1 MAVEVPTWFE
11 EKNYLNNKAV
21 QLNATKFNDKTDWTA
36 DSALAA
42 IEAAGMSAYEHFVA
56 YGNVENISP
65 NPMFNVAEY
74 LAAKAAQLNSDPD
87 EPKSDWT
94 EADVLA
100 AFNDAGLTAWDH
112 YTQYGM
118 YEGINPSNQFD
129 ASAYFTAKLAQLQAA
144 EPDKGWTEESM
155 LDAFKEA
162 GLNPLEHYAQY
173 GKDEGLSVPPV
184 PSDERV
190 VTDFDPYTPSNPGET
205 FTLTTGTD
213 HITGTANDD
222 VINGVASSLT
232 ADRTLNSED
241 VIDGAEGNDTLNVAM
256 QGNFSGFTTGSMTNV
271 EKVVLTN
278 EGNIARSF
286 SAKGIDGVNTW
297 TLNDTGAAVN
307 LTDLSA
313 AGATVNVQG
322 LKAGPTSIGF
332 TADAVKGDNDS
343 LTLGLNNVGTAKDG
357 DTAAKHVAITA
368 NGIENLA
375 VKATDDNYVD
385 LSAAASKTVTVSGS
399 GNLDVNNVA
408 AGMTS
413 FDASALSGN
422 VTADL
427 HAATGLAT
435 VKGGSGDDTITVTN
449 LAANAVIEGGAG
461 NDSLILQGIN
471 STLQPTMS
479 GFENITADGGTLT
492 LSGKNMSDFNSL
504 TVKNDAQVTLA
515 NMDASAFTVTA
526 SGLTAGSVLLSDATA
541 LTYNTVSSK
550 TDKTSDSIS
559 TTVAASKATS
569 ATVNVGEYTEV
580 GGTLNFGAAVDVAVN
595 VASGLGSDGKT
606 EMTSFGGILTAN
618 KAQSFTV
625 NAEGL
630 LKASTFN
637 VDAASS
643 VLVDAAQGSMGVVE
657 IQASKATDVSITA
670 GSAMDIA
677 GSSFS
682 SAQNVTL
689 AANKGHLSGVGVALD
704 AVNQLTLSGADATS
718 QITLGVLGSS
728 TQEYGITVDASGLK
742 GGLALGNTDAG
753 TGDVALNLVDVT
765 GAAGV
770 GTVEGNNVT
779 IHAAQLGTT
788 TLGAITATG
797 DVNIDAMGVLGG
809 NATAAAFTAGAIA
822 ADKAI
827 TVNFDG
833 SSDMAFGALTADTV
847 NLDASGYLGAITNGN
862 GAVVDAAIGMITAD
876 TVVIKGSEIGANTFG
891 SAANTGNFITADTLT
906 YTGGL
911 DVDTV
916 YLTGKSGTD
925 MNVRLDTGAG
935 NDIAGLTAIS
945 STTKITVTGDMGGNA
960 DSIVVDGSTATGGI
974 KIDLSGLEGYATSTI
989 TGVDDKA
996 DTLIGGSGSDTIT
1009 VGTITAI
1016 GTNDMLTGGAGA
1028 DTFVLSK
1035 IATPGDNVG
1044 VSATITDFGNGAD
1057 TIKGFGNGTGGDVFV
1072 TLDSAADLSALW
1084 AAVKL
1089 DTSAVKAA
1097 TNIVA
1102 GMVGE
1107 DTYIFSVTVTTP
1119 GSDVTTDAIV
1129 KLAGVDIT
1137 DISAGMFVA

>member
-1 MAVEVPTWFE
+1 MAIEVPTWFE

-222 VINGVASSLT
+222 VVNGVASSLT

-322 LKAGPTSIGF
+322 LKAGSTSIGF

-461 NDSLILQGIN
+461 NDSLILQGVD

-479 GFENITADGGTLT
+479 GFENITADGGTFT

-526 SGLTAGSVLLSDATA
+526 SGSTAGSVLLSDATA

-559 TTVAASKATS
+559 TTVTASKATS

-580 GGTLNFGAAVDVAVN
+580 RGTLNFGAAVDVAVN

-643 VLVDAAQGSMGVVE
+643 VLVDAAQGSTGVVK

-670 GSAMDIA
+670 GSAMNIT

-689 AANKGHLSGVGVALD
+689 AANKGHLLGGVALD

-718 QITLGVLGSS
+718 QMTLGVLGSS

-765 GAAGV
+765 GAAAV
-770 GTVEGNNVT
+770 GTVDGNNVT

-809 NATAAAFTAGAIA
+809 NAAAAAFTAGAIV

-847 NLDASGYLGAITNGN
+847 NLDASGYLGAITNSN
-862 GAVVDAAIGMITAD
+862 GAVVDAAIGIITAD

-891 SAANTGNFITADTLT
+891 SAANTDNFITADTLT

-945 STTKITVTGDMGGNA
+945 STTKITVTGDMGGDNGDA
-960 DSIVVDGSTATGGI
+960 IKVDGSASTNEI
-974 KIDLSGLEGYATSTI
+974 NINLSGLTGYSTS
-989 TGVDDKA
+989 DLSAKA
-996 DTLIGGSGSDTIT
+996 AGSALVGGSGVDSLT
-1009 VGTITAI
+1009 VGGATAASAK
-1016 GTNDMLTGGAGA
+1016 GVLEYSMTGGAGI
-1028 DTFVLSK
+1028 DTF
-1035 IATPGDNVG
+1035 NVVAAVTTG
-1044 VSATITDFGNGAD
+1044 INHVTITDYESGIDILKGFSGEDSYSNANDAAAALQTFLGGTISASDIQYTVGNEAIVYNGNTYLLSAD
-1057 TIKGFGNGTGGDVFV
+1057 T
-1072 TLDSAADLSALW
+1072 AADVTSIVELHG
-1084 AAVKL
+1084 VQDL
-1089 DTSAVKAA
+1089 DAS
-1097 TNIVA
+1097 I
-1102 GMVGE
+1102 
-1107 DTYIFSVTVTTP
+1107 SV
-1119 GSDVTTDAIV
+1119 
-1129 KLAGVDIT
+1129 
-1137 DISAGMFVA
+1137 

>member
-1 MAVEVPTWFE
+1 MAVEIPTWFE

-21 QLNATKFNDKTDWTA
+21 QLNAIKFNDKTDWTA

-435 VKGGSGDDTITVTN
+435 VKGGSGDDAITVKG

-461 NDSLILQGIN
+461 NDSLILKDVS

-479 GFENITADGGTLT
+479 GFENITADGGALT

-526 SGLTAGSVLLSDATA
+526 SGSTAGSVLLSDATA

-559 TTVAASKATS
+559 TTVTASKATS

-580 GGTLNFGAAVDVAVN
+580 SGTLNFGAAVDVAVN

-606 EMTSFGGILTAN
+606 EMTSFGGTLTAN

-643 VLVDAAQGSMGVVE
+643 VLVDAAQGSTGVVK

-670 GSAMDIA
+670 GSAMDIT

-689 AANKGHLSGVGVALD
+689 AANKGYLSGGVALD
-704 AVNQLTLSGADATS
+704 AVNQLTLSGADAAS

-753 TGDVALNLVDVT
+753 TGDVALNLAGMT
-765 GAAGV
+765 GAAAV
-770 GTVEGNNVT
+770 DTVEGNNVT

-788 TLGAITATG
+788 TVGAITATG

-833 SSDMAFGALTADTV
+833 SSDMTFGALTADTV
-847 NLDASGYLGAITNGN
+847 NLDASGYLGAITDSN
-862 GAVVDAAIGMITAD
+862 GAVVDAAIGTITAD

-891 SAANTGNFITADTLT
+891 SAANAGNFITADTLT

-916 YLTGKSGTD
+916 YLTSKGADT
-925 MNVRLDTGAG
+925 MNVSLDTGAG
-935 NDIAGLTAIS
+935 DDVVGLTAIN
-945 STTKITVTGDMGGNA
+945 STTKITVTGDMGGNNGDDITVHSSA
-960 DSIVVDGSTATGGI
+960 SINGI
-974 KIDLSGLEGYATSTI
+974 NINLSGLTGYSTSELSA
-989 TGVDDKA
+989 KA
-996 DTLIGGSGSDTIT
+996 AGSALVGGSGVDSLT
-1009 VGTITAI
+1009 VGGATAASAK
-1016 GTNDMLTGGAGA
+1016 GVLEYSMTGGAGI
-1028 DTFVLSK
+1028 DTF
-1035 IATPGDNVG
+1035 NVVAAVTKG
-1044 VSATITDFGNGAD
+1044 INHVTITDYESGIDILKGFSGEDSYSNANDAAVALQTFLGGTISASDIQYTVGNEAIVYNGNTYLLSAD
-1057 TIKGFGNGTGGDVFV
+1057 T
-1072 TLDSAADLSALW
+1072 AADATSIVELHG
-1084 AAVKL
+1084 VQDL
-1089 DTSAVKAA
+1089 DAS
-1097 TNIVA
+1097 
-1102 GMVGE
+1102 
-1107 DTYIFSVTVTTP
+1107 
-1119 GSDVTTDAIV
+1119 
-1129 KLAGVDIT
+1129 
-1137 DISAGMFVA
+1137 ISA

>member
-21 QLNATKFNDKTDWTA
+21 QLNATKFNDRTDWTA

-56 YGNVENISP
+56 YGNAENISP

-129 ASAYFTAKLAQLQAA
+129 TSGYFTAKLAQLQAA

-155 LDAFKEA
+155 LAAFKEA

-213 HITGTANDD
+213 HITGTADDD

-278 EGNIARSF
+278 EGSIARGF
-286 SAKGIDGVNTW
+286 SAKGVDGVKTW

-307 LTDLSA
+307 LADLSA
-313 AGATVNVQG
+313 AGVTVNVQG
-322 LKAGPTSIGF
+322 LKAGSTSIGF
-332 TADAVKGDNDS
+332 TADAVQGDADA

-357 DTAAKHVAITA
+357 DTAAKHVAVTA

-375 VKATDDNYVD
+375 VKVTGDNYAD

-408 AGMTS
+408 GITG

-427 HAATGLAT
+427 SDAMGLAT
-435 VKGGSGDDTITVTN
+435 VKGGSGDDTITVAG
-449 LAANAVIEGGAG
+449 LAANAVLEGGAG
-461 NDSLILQGIN
+461 NDSLILQGVN
-471 STLQPTMS
+471 GTLQPTMS

-504 TVKNDAQVTLA
+504 TVKNGADVTLA
-515 NMDASAFTVTA
+515 NMDASTFTVTA
-526 SGLTAGSVLLSDATA
+526 SGTTAGSVSLNAATA
-541 LTYNTVSSK
+541 LTYNTVASK
-550 TDKTSDSIS
+550 TDKTADSVS

-569 ATVNVGEYTEV
+569 ATVNVGEYTQV
-580 GGTLNFGAAVDVAVN
+580 NGALSFGAAADVTVN
-595 VASGLGSDGKT
+595 VASGLGSDGKA
-606 EMTSFGGILTAN
+606 EMTSFGGTLTAN
-618 KAQSFTV
+618 KAQSLTID
-625 NAEGL
+625 AEGL
-630 LKASTFN
+630 LKASIFN
-637 VDAASS
+637 VGAASS
-643 VLVDAAQGSMGVVE
+643 VLVDAAQGSGTDVVN

-670 GSAMDIA
+670 GSAMDIT

-689 AANKGHLSGVGVALD
+689 AANKGHLSGGVALG

-718 QITLGVLGSS
+718 QVTLGALGSL
-728 TQEYGITVDASGLK
+728 TQEYGITVDASGLE
-742 GGLALGNTDAG
+742 GGLTLGNTGAG
-753 TGDVALNLVDVT
+753 TGDVALNLADVT
-765 GAAGV
+765 GAAKV
-770 GTVEGNNVT
+770 GTVGGNNVT

-788 TLGAITATG
+788 VVGNITATG

-809 NATAAAFTAGAIA
+809 NATDAAFKAGVTTG
-822 ADKAI
+822 KTI

-833 SSDMAFGALTADTV
+833 NSDMTFGTLGGNTV
-847 NLDASGYLGAITNGN
+847 NLDASGYLGAIVASNSSG
-862 GAVVDAAIGMITAD
+862 VDAAIGAITAD
-876 TVVIKGSEIGANTFG
+876 TVVIKGSEIGANTF
-891 SAANTGNFITADTLT
+891 SSMVTDTLT

-911 DVDTV
+911 GVDTV
-916 YLTGKSGTD
+916 SLTGKGAGTT
-925 MNVRLDTGAG
+925 MNVSLDTGAG
-935 NDIAGLTAIS
+935 DDVVTIKAHAN
-945 STTKITVTGDMGGNA
+945 TTGIKVTGDMGGDTDTIA
-960 DSIVVDGSTATGGI
+960 VIDGSSITS
-974 KIDLSGLEGYATSTI
+974 IDLSGLRGYSSSAITATA
-989 TGVDDKA
+989 GG
-996 DTLIGGSGSDTIT
+996 TLIGGAGDDTFT
-1009 VGTITAI
+1009 LHGAASAGATSTF
-1016 GTNDMLTGGAGA
+1016 TLTGGLGKDTYAHSAALGKTIMTVTEA
-1028 DTFVLSK
+1028 DFNV
-1035 IATPGDNVG
+1035 AEGDNFTGFSAVQLNADQ
-1044 VSATITDFGNGAD
+1044 VVTFLATIGITADPADITFADGANAKQAVYMGNSYLLTATAIDD
-1057 TIKGFGNGTGGDVFV
+1057 TESAIQLLGV
-1072 TLDSAADLSALW
+1072 TA
-1084 AAVKL
+1084 
-1089 DTSAVKAA
+1089 
-1097 TNIVA
+1097 
-1102 GMVGE
+1102 
-1107 DTYIFSVTVTTP
+1107 
-1119 GSDVTTDAIV
+1119 DVTDHIA
-1129 KLAGVDIT
+1129 
-1137 DISAGMFVA
+1137 

>member
-232 ADRTLNSED
+232 ADRTLNSDD

-435 VKGGSGDDTITVTN
+435 VKGGSGDDTITATN

-580 GGTLNFGAAVDVAVN
+580 GGTLNFGAA
-595 VASGLGSDGKT
+595 K
-606 EMTSFGGILTAN
+606 
-618 KAQSFTV
+618 
-625 NAEGL
+625 
-630 LKASTFN
+630 
-637 VDAASS
+637 
-643 VLVDAAQGSMGVVE
+643 
-657 IQASKATDVSITA
+657 
-670 GSAMDIA
+670 
-677 GSSFS
+677 
-682 SAQNVTL
+682 
-689 AANKGHLSGVGVALD
+689 
-704 AVNQLTLSGADATS
+704 
-718 QITLGVLGSS
+718 
-728 TQEYGITVDASGLK
+728 
-742 GGLALGNTDAG
+742 
-753 TGDVALNLVDVT
+753 
-765 GAAGV
+765 
-770 GTVEGNNVT
+770 
-779 IHAAQLGTT
+779 
-788 TLGAITATG
+788 
-797 DVNIDAMGVLGG
+797 
-809 NATAAAFTAGAIA
+809 
-822 ADKAI
+822 
-827 TVNFDG
+827 
-833 SSDMAFGALTADTV
+833 
-847 NLDASGYLGAITNGN
+847 
-862 GAVVDAAIGMITAD
+862 
-876 TVVIKGSEIGANTFG
+876 
-891 SAANTGNFITADTLT
+891 
-906 YTGGL
+906 
-911 DVDTV
+911 
-916 YLTGKSGTD
+916 
-925 MNVRLDTGAG
+925 
-935 NDIAGLTAIS
+935 
-945 STTKITVTGDMGGNA
+945 
-960 DSIVVDGSTATGGI
+960 
-974 KIDLSGLEGYATSTI
+974 
-989 TGVDDKA
+989 
-996 DTLIGGSGSDTIT
+996 
-1009 VGTITAI
+1009 
-1016 GTNDMLTGGAGA
+1016 
-1028 DTFVLSK
+1028 
-1035 IATPGDNVG
+1035 
-1044 VSATITDFGNGAD
+1044 
-1057 TIKGFGNGTGGDVFV
+1057 
-1072 TLDSAADLSALW
+1072 
-1084 AAVKL
+1084 
-1089 DTSAVKAA
+1089 
-1097 TNIVA
+1097 
-1102 GMVGE
+1102 
-1107 DTYIFSVTVTTP
+1107 
-1119 GSDVTTDAIV
+1119 
-1129 KLAGVDIT
+1129 
-1137 DISAGMFVA
+1137 

>member
-21 QLNATKFNDKTDWTA
+21 QLNATKFNDRTDWTA

-42 IEAAGMSAYEHFVA
+42 IEAAGMSAYEHFAA
-56 YGNVENISP
+56 YGNAENISP

-129 ASAYFTAKLAQLQAA
+129 TSGYFTAKLAQLQAA

-155 LDAFKEA
+155 LAAFKEA

-213 HITGTANDD
+213 HITGTADDD

-241 VIDGAEGNDTLNVAM
+241 VIDGAGGDDTLNVAM

-278 EGNIARSF
+278 EGSIARGF
-286 SAKGIDGVNTW
+286 SAKGVDGVKTW

-307 LTDLSA
+307 LADLSA
-313 AGATVNVQG
+313 AGVTVNVQG
-322 LKAGPTSIGF
+322 LKAGLTSIGF
-332 TADAVKGDNDS
+332 TADAVQGDADA

-357 DTAAKHVAITA
+357 DTAAKHVAVTA

-375 VKATDDNYVD
+375 VKVTGDNYAD

-408 AGMTS
+408 GITG

-427 HAATGLAT
+427 SDAMGLAT
-435 VKGGSGDDTITVTN
+435 VKGGSGDDTITVAG
-449 LAANAVIEGGAG
+449 LAANAVLEGGAG
-461 NDSLILQGIN
+461 NDSLILQGVN
-471 STLQPTMS
+471 GTLQPTMS

-504 TVKNDAQVTLA
+504 TVKNGAGVTLA
-515 NMDASAFTVTA
+515 NMDASTFTVTA
-526 SGLTAGSVLLSDATA
+526 SGTTAGSVLLNDATA
-541 LTYNTVSSK
+541 LTYNTVASK
-550 TDKTSDSIS
+550 TDKTADSVS
-559 TTVAASKATS
+559 TSVTAGKTTS
-569 ATVNVGEYTEV
+569 ATVNVGEYTQV
-580 GGTLNFGAAVDVAVN
+580 SGSLNFGAAADVTVN

-606 EMTSFGGILTAN
+606 EMTSFGGTLTAN
-618 KAQSFTV
+618 KAQSLTID
-625 NAEGL
+625 AEGE

-637 VDAASS
+637 VDAATSI
-643 VLVDAAQGSMGVVE
+643 LVDAAQGSTGPVN
-657 IQASKATDVSITA
+657 IQASKATEVNITA
-670 GSAMDIA
+670 GSAMNIT

-689 AANKGHLSGVGVALD
+689 AANKGHLDGTGVALG
-704 AVNQLTLSGADATS
+704 AVSQLTLSGADATS
-718 QITLGVLGSS
+718 QVTLGALGSP
-728 TQEYGITVDASGLK
+728 TQEYGITVDASGLE
-742 GGLALGNTDAG
+742 GGLKLDNTDAG
-753 TGDVALNLVDVT
+753 TGDVALNLADVT
-765 GAAGV
+765 GAASV
-770 GTVEGNNVT
+770 GTVDGNNVT

-788 TLGAITATG
+788 VVGAITATG

-809 NATAAAFTAGAIA
+809 GSTVTAFAAGAISA
-822 ADKAI
+822 ADKI

-833 SSDMAFGALTADTV
+833 NSDMTFGTLKGDTV
-847 NLDASGYLGAITNGN
+847 NLDASGYLGAIVASNSNG
-862 GAVVDAAIGMITAD
+862 VDAAIGAITAD

-891 SAANTGNFITADTLT
+891 TAANAGNFITADTLT

-911 DVDTV
+911 GVDTV
-916 YLTGKSGTD
+916 FLTGKGAGT
-925 MNVRLDTGAG
+925 MNVSLDTGAG
-935 NDIAGLTAIS
+935 DDVVTINAGS
-945 STTKITVTGDMGGNA
+945 GTTEIKASGDMGG
-960 DSIVVDGSTATGGI
+960 DTDKITVDGSTAASGI
-974 KIDLSGLEGYATSTI
+974 KIDLSGLTGYSSSQLSA
-989 TGVDDKA
+989 KA
-996 DTLIGGSGSDTIT
+996 AGSALVGGSGEDSLT
-1009 VGTITAI
+1009 VGGATAASGNVVLEYSMI
-1016 GTNDMLTGGAGA
+1016 GGAGIDTFNVVAAATGINHVTITSYESGIDILKGFAGENGYSDAGAAATALKSFLGGAILASDIQYTVGKEAIVYNGNTYLLSA
-1028 DTFVLSK
+1028 DT
-1035 IATPGDNVG
+1035 
-1044 VSATITDFGNGAD
+1044 
-1057 TIKGFGNGTGGDVFV
+1057 
-1072 TLDSAADLSALW
+1072 AADKTSIVELHGVQDLNASIT
-1084 AAVKL
+1084 AA
-1089 DTSAVKAA
+1089 
-1097 TNIVA
+1097 
-1102 GMVGE
+1102 
-1107 DTYIFSVTVTTP
+1107 
-1119 GSDVTTDAIV
+1119 
-1129 KLAGVDIT
+1129 
-1137 DISAGMFVA
+1137 

>member
-21 QLNATKFNDKTDWTA
+21 QLNATKFNDRTDWTA

-56 YGNVENISP
+56 YGNAENISP

-129 ASAYFTAKLAQLQAA
+129 TSGYFTAKLAQLQAA

-155 LDAFKEA
+155 LAAFKEA

-213 HITGTANDD
+213 HITGTADDD

-278 EGNIARSF
+278 EGSIARSF
-286 SAKGIDGVNTW
+286 SAKGVDGVKTW

-307 LTDLSA
+307 LADLSA
-313 AGATVNVQG
+313 AGVTVNVQG
-322 LKAGPTSIGF
+322 LKAGSTSIGF
-332 TADAVKGDNDS
+332 TADAVQGDADA

-357 DTAAKHVAITA
+357 DTVAKHVAVTA

-375 VKATDDNYVD
+375 VKVTGDNYAD

-408 AGMTS
+408 GITG

-427 HAATGLAT
+427 SDAMGLAT
-435 VKGGSGDDTITVTN
+435 VKGGSGDDTITVAG
-449 LAANAVIEGGAG
+449 LAANAVLEGGAG
-461 NDSLILQGIN
+461 NDSLILQGVN
-471 STLQPTMS
+471 GTLQPTMS

-504 TVKNDAQVTLA
+504 TVKNGADVTLA
-515 NMDASAFTVTA
+515 NMDASTFTVTA
-526 SGLTAGSVLLSDATA
+526 SGTTAGSVSLNAATA
-541 LTYNTVSSK
+541 FTYNTVTSK
-550 TDKTSDSIS
+550 TDKTADSVS

-569 ATVNVGEYTEV
+569 ATVNVGEYTQV
-580 GGTLNFGAAVDVAVN
+580 NGALSFGAAADVTVN
-595 VASGLGSDGKT
+595 VASGLGSDGKA
-606 EMTSFGGILTAN
+606 EMTSFGGTLTAN
-618 KAQSFTV
+618 KAQSLTID
-625 NAEGL
+625 AEGL

-637 VDAASS
+637 VGAASS
-643 VLVDAAQGSMGVVE
+643 VLVDAAQGSGTDVVN

-670 GSAMDIA
+670 GSAMDIT

-689 AANKGHLSGVGVALD
+689 AANKGHLSGGVALG

-718 QITLGVLGSS
+718 QVTLGVLGSS
-728 TQEYGITVDASGLK
+728 TQEYGITVDASGLE
-742 GGLALGNTDAG
+742 GGLELGNTDAG
-753 TGDVALNLVDVT
+753 TGDVALNLADVT
-765 GAAGV
+765 GAAKV
-770 GTVEGNNVT
+770 GTVDGNNVT

-788 TLGAITATG
+788 VVGNITATG

-809 NATAAAFTAGAIA
+809 NATDAAFKAGATTG
-822 ADKAI
+822 KTI

-833 SSDMAFGALTADTV
+833 NSDMTFGALEGDTV
-847 NLDASGYLGAITNGN
+847 NLDASGYLGAIVASNRSG
-862 GAVVDAAIGMITAD
+862 VDAAIGAITAD

-891 SAANTGNFITADTLT
+891 TAANTNNFITADTLT

-911 DVDTV
+911 GVDTV
-916 YLTGKSGTD
+916 FLTGKGAGT
-925 MNVRLDTGAG
+925 MNVSLDTGAG
-935 NDIAGLTAIS
+935 DDVVTINAGS
-945 STTKITVTGDMGGNA
+945 GTTEIKASGDMGGDTDN
-960 DSIVVDGSTATGGI
+960 ITVDGSAATSGI

-989 TGVDDKA
+989 TGVDSKA
-996 DTLIGGSGSDTIT
+996 DTLIGGVGADKIIAGVASFDAALVDT
-1009 VGTITAI
+1009 
-1016 GTNDMLTGGAGA
+1016 LTGGAGA
-1028 DTFVLSK
+1028 DTFV
-1035 IATPGDNVG
+1035 AG
-1044 VSATITDFGNGAD
+1044 
-1057 TIKGFGNGTGGDVFV
+1057 
-1072 TLDSAADLSALW
+1072 
-1084 AAVKL
+1084 
-1089 DTSAVKAA
+1089 KAA
-1097 TNIVA
+1097 S
-1102 GMVGE
+1102 GE
-1107 DTYIFSVTVTTP
+1107 TTAANVTVTTVITDFASAEDGLAITGGAV
-1119 GSDVTTDAIV
+1119 GSVANFVSVATQADVTTFITTALAKLDGTVKYVAGAVGDDTYVLYGAASGAAEALVHLQGVSDLTYNDIV
-1129 KLAGVDIT
+1129 AG
-1137 DISAGMFVA
+1137 

>member
-21 QLNATKFNDKTDWTA
+21 QLNATKFNDRTDWTA

-42 IEAAGMSAYEHFVA
+42 IEAAGMSAYEHFAA
-56 YGNVENISP
+56 YGNAENISP
-65 NPMFNVAEY
+65 NPMFDVAEY

-129 ASAYFTAKLAQLQAA
+129 TSGYFTAKLAQLQAA

-155 LDAFKEA
+155 LAAFKEA

-213 HITGTANDD
+213 HITGTADDD

-241 VIDGAEGNDTLNVAM
+241 VIDGAGGDDTLNVAM

-278 EGNIARSF
+278 EGSIARGF
-286 SAKGIDGVNTW
+286 SAKGVDGVKTW

-307 LTDLSA
+307 LADLSA
-313 AGATVNVQG
+313 AGVTVNVQG
-322 LKAGPTSIGF
+322 LKAGLTSIGF
-332 TADAVKGDNDS
+332 TADAVQGDADA

-357 DTAAKHVAITA
+357 DTAAKHVAVTA

-375 VKATDDNYVD
+375 VKVTGDNYAD

-408 AGMTS
+408 GITG

-427 HAATGLAT
+427 SDAMGLAT
-435 VKGGSGDDTITVTN
+435 VKGGSGDDTITVAG
-449 LAANAVIEGGAG
+449 LAANAVLEGGAG
-461 NDSLILQGIN
+461 NDSLILQGVN
-471 STLQPTMS
+471 GTLQPTMS

-504 TVKNDAQVTLA
+504 TVKNGAGVTLA
-515 NMDASAFTVTA
+515 NMDASTFTVTA
-526 SGLTAGSVLLSDATA
+526 SGTTGGSVLLNDATA
-541 LTYNTVSSK
+541 LTYNTVASK
-550 TDKTSDSIS
+550 TDKTADSVS
-559 TTVAASKATS
+559 TSVTAGKATS
-569 ATVNVGEYTEV
+569 ATVNVGEYTQV
-580 GGTLNFGAAVDVAVN
+580 SGSLNFGAAADVTVN

-606 EMTSFGGILTAN
+606 EMTSFGGTLTAN
-618 KAQSFTV
+618 KAQSLTID
-625 NAEGL
+625 AEGE

-637 VDAASS
+637 VDAATSI
-643 VLVDAAQGSMGVVE
+643 LVDAAQGSTGPVN
-657 IQASKATDVSITA
+657 IQASKATEVNITA
-670 GSAMDIA
+670 GSAMNIT

-689 AANKGHLSGVGVALD
+689 AANKGHLDGTGVALG
-704 AVNQLTLSGADATS
+704 AVSQLTLSGADATS
-718 QITLGVLGSS
+718 QVTLGALGSP
-728 TQEYGITVDASGLK
+728 TQEYGITVDASGLEA
-742 GGLALGNTDAG
+742 GLTLGNTGAG

-765 GAAGV
+765 GAAAV
-770 GTVEGNNVT
+770 GTVSGNNVT

-788 TLGAITATG
+788 SVGNIAATG

-809 NATAAAFTAGAIA
+809 NATKVAFEAGNIA
-822 ADKAI
+822 TTGKTI

-833 SSDMAFGALTADTV
+833 NSDMTFGTLGGDTV
-847 NLDASGYLGAITNGN
+847 NLDASGYLGAIVASHSSG
-862 GAVVDAAIGMITAD
+862 VDAAIGAITAD
-876 TVVIKGSEIGANTFG
+876 TVVIKGSEIGANTF
-891 SAANTGNFITADTLT
+891 SSMTTDTLT

-911 DVDTV
+911 VVDTV
-916 YLTGKSGTD
+916 SLTGNGAGT
-925 MNVRLDTGAG
+925 MNVSLDTGAG
-935 NDIAGLTAIS
+935 NDDVTIKAHAN
-945 STTKITVTGDMGGNA
+945 TTGIKVSGDMGGDAGDDITVN
-960 DSIVVDGSTATGGI
+960 GSTAASGI
-974 KIDLSGLEGYATSTI
+974 KIDLSGLTGYSTSYLSA
-989 TGVDDKA
+989 KA
-996 DTLIGGSGSDTIT
+996 AGSALVGGSGEDSLT
-1009 VGTITAI
+1009 VGGATAASAK
-1016 GTNDMLTGGAGA
+1016 GVLEYSMTGGAGIDTFNVVAAVTTGINHVTITGYESGIDILKGFAGEKGYSDAAAAAAALQTFLSGTISASDIQYTVGKEAIVYNGNTYLLSA
-1028 DTFVLSK
+1028 DT
-1035 IATPGDNVG
+1035 
-1044 VSATITDFGNGAD
+1044 
-1057 TIKGFGNGTGGDVFV
+1057 
-1072 TLDSAADLSALW
+1072 AADVTSIVELHGVQDLNASIT
-1084 AAVKL
+1084 AV
-1089 DTSAVKAA
+1089 
-1097 TNIVA
+1097 
-1102 GMVGE
+1102 
-1107 DTYIFSVTVTTP
+1107 
-1119 GSDVTTDAIV
+1119 
-1129 KLAGVDIT
+1129 
-1137 DISAGMFVA
+1137 

>member
-1 MAVEVPTWFE
+1 
-11 EKNYLNNKAV
+11 
-21 QLNATKFNDKTDWTA
+21 
-36 DSALAA
+36 
-42 IEAAGMSAYEHFVA
+42 
-56 YGNVENISP
+56 
-65 NPMFNVAEY
+65 
-74 LAAKAAQLNSDPD
+74 
-87 EPKSDWT
+87 
-94 EADVLA
+94 
-100 AFNDAGLTAWDH
+100 
-112 YTQYGM
+112 
-118 YEGINPSNQFD
+118 
-129 ASAYFTAKLAQLQAA
+129 
-144 EPDKGWTEESM
+144 M

-479 GFENITADGGTLT
+479 GFENITADGGALT

-526 SGLTAGSVLLSDATA
+526 SGSTAGSVLLSDATA

-559 TTVAASKATS
+559 TTVTASKATS

-580 GGTLNFGAAVDVAVN
+580 SGTLNFGAAVDVAVN

-606 EMTSFGGILTAN
+606 EMTSFGGTLTAN

-643 VLVDAAQGSMGVVE
+643 VLVDAAQGSMGVVK

-718 QITLGVLGSS
+718 QMTLGVLGSS

-753 TGDVALNLVDVT
+753 TGDVALNLAGMT
-765 GAAGV
+765 GAAAV
-770 GTVEGNNVT
+770 DTVEGNNVT

-788 TLGAITATG
+788 TVGTITATG

-833 SSDMAFGALTADTV
+833 SSDMTFGALTADTV
-847 NLDASGYLGAITNGN
+847 NLDASGYLGAITDSN
-862 GAVVDAAIGMITAD
+862 GAVVDAAIGTITAD

-891 SAANTGNFITADTLT
+891 SAANAGNFITADTLT

-916 YLTGKSGTD
+916 YLTSKGADT
-925 MNVRLDTGAG
+925 MNVSLDTGAG
-935 NDIAGLTAIS
+935 DDVVGLTAIS
-945 STTKITVTGDMGGNA
+945 STTKITVTGDMGGNNGDGITVA
-960 DSIVVDGSTATGGI
+960 SSTSINGI
-974 KIDLSGLEGYATSTI
+974 NINLSGLTGYSTS
-989 TGVDDKA
+989 DLSAKA
-996 DTLIGGSGSDTIT
+996 AGSALVGGSGVDSLT
-1009 VGTITAI
+1009 VGGATAASAK
-1016 GTNDMLTGGAGA
+1016 GVLEYSMTGGAGI
-1028 DTFVLSK
+1028 DTF
-1035 IATPGDNVG
+1035 NVVAAVDKG
-1044 VSATITDFGNGAD
+1044 INHVTITDYESGIDILKGFSGEDSYSNANDAAVALQTFLGGTISASDIQYTVGNEAIVYNGNTYLLSAD
-1057 TIKGFGNGTGGDVFV
+1057 T
-1072 TLDSAADLSALW
+1072 AADATSIVELHG
-1084 AAVKL
+1084 VQDL
-1089 DTSAVKAA
+1089 DASIIA
-1097 TNIVA
+1097 
-1102 GMVGE
+1102 
-1107 DTYIFSVTVTTP
+1107 
-1119 GSDVTTDAIV
+1119 
-1129 KLAGVDIT
+1129 
-1137 DISAGMFVA
+1137 

>member
-399 GNLDVNNVA
+399 GNLNVNNVA

-526 SGLTAGSVLLSDATA
+526 SGFTAGSVLLSDATA

-580 GGTLNFGAAVDVAVN
+580 SGTLNFGAAVDVAVN

-677 GSSFS
+677 DSSFS

-689 AANKGHLSGVGVALD
+689 AANKGHLSGGGVALD

-765 GAAGV
+765 GAAVV

-809 NATAAAFTAGAIA
+809 SATVAAVKIGNVAATAGDNQTIS
-822 ADKAI
+822 
-827 TVNFDG
+827 VQFDG
-833 SSDMAFGALTADTV
+833 NSDMTFGALTADTV
-847 NLDASGYLGAITNGN
+847 NLDASGYLGAITDSN
-862 GAVVDAAIGMITAD
+862 GAVVDTAIGAITAD

-891 SAANTGNFITADTLT
+891 SAANTDNFITADTLT

-916 YLTGKSGTD
+916 YLTSKGADT
-925 MNVRLDTGAG
+925 MNVSLDTGAG
-935 NDIAGLTAIS
+935 DDVVGLTAIS
-945 STTKITVTGDMGGNA
+945 STTKITVTGDMGGNNGDGITVNGSA
-960 DSIVVDGSTATGGI
+960 SINGI
-974 KIDLSGLEGYATSTI
+974 NINLSGLTGYSTS
-989 TGVDDKA
+989 DLSAKA
-996 DTLIGGSGSDTIT
+996 AGSALVGGSGVDSLT
-1009 VGTITAI
+1009 VGGATAASAK
-1016 GTNDMLTGGAGA
+1016 GVLEYSMTGGAGI
-1028 DTFVLSK
+1028 DTF
-1035 IATPGDNVG
+1035 NVVAAVTKG
-1044 VSATITDFGNGAD
+1044 INHVTITDYESGIDILKGFSGEDSYSNANDAAVALQTFLGGTISASDIQYTVGNEAIVYNGNTYLLSAD
-1057 TIKGFGNGTGGDVFV
+1057 T
-1072 TLDSAADLSALW
+1072 AADVTSIVELHG
-1084 AAVKL
+1084 VQDL
-1089 DTSAVKAA
+1089 DAS
-1097 TNIVA
+1097 
-1102 GMVGE
+1102 
-1107 DTYIFSVTVTTP
+1107 
-1119 GSDVTTDAIV
+1119 
-1129 KLAGVDIT
+1129 
-1137 DISAGMFVA
+1137 ISA

>member
-1 MAVEVPTWFE
+1 
-11 EKNYLNNKAV
+11 
-21 QLNATKFNDKTDWTA
+21 
-36 DSALAA
+36 
-42 IEAAGMSAYEHFVA
+42 
-56 YGNVENISP
+56 
-65 NPMFNVAEY
+65 
-74 LAAKAAQLNSDPD
+74 
-87 EPKSDWT
+87 
-94 EADVLA
+94 
-100 AFNDAGLTAWDH
+100 
-112 YTQYGM
+112 
-118 YEGINPSNQFD
+118 
-129 ASAYFTAKLAQLQAA
+129 
-144 EPDKGWTEESM
+144 
-155 LDAFKEA
+155 
-162 GLNPLEHYAQY
+162 
-173 GKDEGLSVPPV
+173 
-184 PSDERV
+184 
-190 VTDFDPYTPSNPGET
+190 
-205 FTLTTGTD
+205 
-213 HITGTANDD
+213 
-222 VINGVASSLT
+222 
-232 ADRTLNSED
+232 
-241 VIDGAEGNDTLNVAM
+241 M

-526 SGLTAGSVLLSDATA
+526 SGFTAGSVLLSDATA

-643 VLVDAAQGSMGVVE
+643 VLVDAAQGSMGVVK

-718 QITLGVLGSS
+718 QMTLGVLGSS

-753 TGDVALNLVDVT
+753 TGDVALNLAGMT
-765 GAAGV
+765 GAAAV

-788 TLGAITATG
+788 TVGAITATG

-833 SSDMAFGALTADTV
+833 SSDMTFGALTADTV
-847 NLDASGYLGAITNGN
+847 NLDASGYLGAITDSK
-862 GAVVDAAIGMITAD
+862 GAVVGAAIGAITAD

-916 YLTGKSGTD
+916 YLTSKGADT
-925 MNVRLDTGAG
+925 MNVSLDTGAG
-935 NDIAGLTAIS
+935 DDVVGLTAIS
-945 STTKITVTGDMGGNA
+945 STTKITVTGDMGGNNGDGITVNGSA
-960 DSIVVDGSTATGGI
+960 SINGI
-974 KIDLSGLEGYATSTI
+974 NINLSGLTGYSTS
-989 TGVDDKA
+989 DLSAKA
-996 DTLIGGSGSDTIT
+996 AGSALVGGSGVDSLT
-1009 VGTITAI
+1009 VGGATAASAK
-1016 GTNDMLTGGAGA
+1016 GVLEYSMTGGAGI
-1028 DTFVLSK
+1028 DTF
-1035 IATPGDNVG
+1035 NVVAAVTKG
-1044 VSATITDFGNGAD
+1044 INHVTITDYESGIDILKGFSGEDNYSNANDAAVALQTFLGGTISASDIQYTVGNEAIVYNGNTYLLSAD
-1057 TIKGFGNGTGGDVFV
+1057 T
-1072 TLDSAADLSALW
+1072 AADATSIVELHG
-1084 AAVKL
+1084 VQDL
-1089 DTSAVKAA
+1089 DAS
-1097 TNIVA
+1097 
-1102 GMVGE
+1102 
-1107 DTYIFSVTVTTP
+1107 
-1119 GSDVTTDAIV
+1119 
-1129 KLAGVDIT
+1129 
-1137 DISAGMFVA
+1137 ISA